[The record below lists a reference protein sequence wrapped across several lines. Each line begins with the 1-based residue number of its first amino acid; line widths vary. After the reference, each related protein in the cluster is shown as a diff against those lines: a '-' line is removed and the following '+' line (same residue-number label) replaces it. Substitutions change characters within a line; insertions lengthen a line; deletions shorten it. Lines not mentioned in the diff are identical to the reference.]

1 MKRQSNPPISV
12 LRKSGSSRCLQND
25 FLKKCNSNEK
35 DESYENSRTVTLINT
50 DHLPSFGTERYYML
64 SEIQMKAHSIQFLCD
79 LVGTPANMDDDDD
92 SDAKT
97 QDMSVSS
104 HSLSND
110 DLISNNVIKKDEHPI
125 NYERIERRN
134 NDNHDEQTIHRTKY
148 DLPPSVILYLLWR
161 PDCMYDTP
169 SLYAEHVI
177 KPSVQ
182 HLMNLYDCVPTEN
195 NQDAQINEGS
205 GSINNNTKK
214 LPLIYIVVDRVI
226 IPHLMDQIKEDVN
239 DEEEILLQ
247 QQKQNEAKKKVQLDI
262 AEALIRKVSTDHQL
276 KLRSIIKG
284 ITVGISDSIRA
295 APGLEVCMD
304 AIVVGDSERRRFYA
318 KKQKMS
324 SFTKLT
330 SSHDDMESTLNNDD
344 TIWTMNQP
352 NRSSIGV
359 ITEYPDDLIGLDPN
373 QETDAAQ
380 IDLNFHIRCSGVWEG
395 NGNVMNFALLSQ
407 QIWRKYWNDSGNL
420 QDDDS
425 DDFLLLMYS
434 IIMGTNGKKRNRR
447 TGRRRS
453 RNKAH
458 SGKIEDE
465 KSLQSKYLPCM
476 TEQQNVERAA
486 NIMIFMVI
494 LMIGYF
500 NMSTIIA
507 IFDTL
512 NSQIKLVVR
521 TPEL

>member
-1 MKRQSNPPISV
+1 MKRQSNPPVSV

-25 FLKKCNSNEK
+25 FYEK

-64 SEIQMKAHSIQFLCD
+64 SEIQMKAHSIQFLSD
-79 LVGTPANMDDDDD
+79 LVETPDSMNDDD
-92 SDAKT
+92 SDANT

-110 DLISNNVIKKDEHPI
+110 DLISNNNVIKKDEHPS
-125 NYERIERRN
+125 NNERIEHRN
-134 NDNHDEQTIHRTKY
+134 NDNQDEQTIQNRTKY

-161 PDCMYDTP
+161 PDCIHDTP

-182 HLMNLYDCVPTEN
+182 HLMNLYDCMPTEN
-195 NQDAQINEGS
+195 NQDTNINEGN
-205 GSINNNTKK
+205 GSINNNNAKK

-262 AEALIRKVSTDHQL
+262 AEALIRKVSTDQQL

-284 ITVGISDSIRA
+284 ITVGISDSVRA

-304 AIVVGDSERRRFYA
+304 AIVVGDSERRRFFA
-318 KKQKMS
+318 KKQRMS
-324 SFTKLT
+324 SFLSFCKLT
-330 SSHDDMESTLNNDD
+330 SSHDDLESTLINDD

-352 NRSSIGV
+352 NRSSIGI
-359 ITEYPDDLIGLDPN
+359 ITEYPDDLTGLDPN

-380 IDLNFHIRCSGVWEG
+380 IDLNLHIRCNGVWEG

-407 QIWRKYWNDSGNL
+407 QIWRKYWTDSGNL

-425 DDFLLLMYS
+425 DFLLLMYS

-447 TGRRRS
+447 TGRRSS
-453 RNKAH
+453 RNKDH
-458 SGKIEDE
+458 SGKVEDD

-476 TEQQNVERAA
+476 TEQKNVERTA
-486 NIMIFMVI
+486 NIMIFIVI

-500 NMSTIIA
+500 NISTIIA
-507 IFDTL
+507 FLDTL